1 MSYFSEQD
9 IDTRTCG
16 QADEDAYLD
25 RRDGLTTSRYTRPAI
40 LAGLE
45 AQRHNASYA
54 ARPLAYLSHGARF
67 ERMIQRYTTARAEGR
82 MQAAAA
88 IKRAARRIV
97 DEMPI

>member
-16 QADEDAYLD
+16 QADEDAQLD
-25 RRDGLTTSRYTRPAI
+25 RRDGYVRYTRPAI
-40 LAGLE
+40 FAAME
-45 AQRHNASYA
+45 AQRFNASYS

-67 ERMIQRYTTARAEGR
+67 ERMIERYRAARAEGR

-88 IKRAARRIV
+88 IKRAANRIV